1 MYNKRITNKEYKMG
15 RPKLA
20 DDLRC
25 VSTSLRLRPDRL
37 AKYKALGGVRWL
49 NKLLDSQVK
58 VVVNG

>member
-1 MYNKRITNKEYKMG
+1 MYNKSITNKEYKMG

-49 NKLLDSQVK
+49 NKLLDSQDK
-58 VVVNG
+58 KNG

>member
-1 MYNKRITNKEYKMG
+1 MG
-15 RPKLA
+15 RPKLG
-20 DDLRC
+20 DDVRC

-37 AKYKALGGVRWL
+37 VKYKALGGVRWL